1 MKLVDEANRR
11 RALTDLRSSL
21 LVEAAAGTGKTSLM
35 AGRVAMLLADGCEPR
50 SVAAITFTELAA
62 SELSTRIRS
71 YVHELLAGRIPRV
84 FECAVPDGLSERQ
97 KVNLQAAAQRLD
109 ELATS
114 TIHGFCQEVIRSY
127 AIEAGLDP
135 GSRVVDSPNADAM
148 FDSAFSDWLI
158 GRLSQS
164 ASSDDAVAVLSKDDP
179 LHVAEVLKK
188 LASLKREHPT
198 AKTVP
203 AQADARPDIDFCE
216 AVDEFARWL
225 ARTKGEQ
232 KTSSIVADLEKLSTY
247 YKDCFAHPPD
257 FERLW
262 ALGRP
267 PRVGAMKARG
277 FDLAPYRCK
286 GSWQEGYGDSEGE
299 RLNGEAETCFA
310 NVGSAYRRLLGHIA
324 NRLVGPLSAVLDEV
338 LAAYSVRKRNAA
350 VLDFDDLLIRA
361 HELVDRHETVR
372 QALGRRF
379 RHVFVDEFQDT
390 DPIQAAFIFLL
401 AAEDRPARWQ
411 DARLRPGA
419 LFLVGDPK
427 QAIYRFR
434 GADIAAYKLAR
445 SAMQAQAPD
454 AVLQV
459 TANFRSQKDIL
470 DYVNACFAPVL
481 SSAEQPGYVALS
493 HTIDERRHD
502 LPCIAKITVDLPRD
516 PKAHEQ
522 RDAEADLV
530 ADICGRL
537 IGAIEIVRADGSRS
551 ALKPSDIALLAP
563 TRTDLWRYERAI
575 EARGL
580 SVASQAGKTLFL
592 RQETQD
598 VLTLLRALSDPF
610 DTLAFGA
617 LMRGPL
623 VGLTDEELLDITEA
637 LQHPGS
643 DEPHLRTFNVMTSPD
658 EVAHP
663 LAKEVLV
670 ALQALRRRAASTTP
684 MLVLAEAVERLRVRV
699 MLASRYRNRSA
710 RALANLDA
718 LIEMARPYGVAGLR
732 NFVRDLQ
739 HDWETRTPRSE
750 GRTDASE
757 DAIEIVT
764 IHSSKG
770 LEWPVVIPVNTATE
784 FISPPQFLHRQS
796 DNTLHWVLGGVTPV
810 DLAHARAEEE
820 QNEARERERMWY
832 VACTRARD
840 ILILPHLTAAPL
852 RSWSRILD
860 LDHARLPQLCLEGL
874 PEVAPAKRPP
884 ATNSQTAE
892 NFAVEALRIADA
904 APVLEWKRPSDH
916 DSDRSKIFEVAST
929 EVDASLEVAIP
940 VSGGRLRGI
949 LLHKLM
955 EELLTGELS
964 EESSAV
970 AGRATVLS
978 AQLIGSQLTEH
989 LFALDPA
996 EAAATALRTMQLPD
1010 IAPLRRRLVPEL
1022 AVWSSSPN
1030 GAGLVSGRSDALLV
1044 EGGRVSAVFDWKSDV
1059 APSAQDRTKY
1069 LAQLSDY
1076 LAATGAERGAIVFMT
1091 LGEVVWLR
1099 AQGSHAAG

>member
-1 MKLVDEANRR
+1 VEQAVKLVDEASRR

-50 SVAAITFTELAA
+50 NVAAITFTELAA

-84 FECAVPDGLSERQ
+84 FECAAPGGLSEPQ

-109 ELATS
+109 ELTTS

-135 GSRVVDSPNADAM
+135 GSRVIDAPNADAM

-158 GRLSQS
+158 GRLSQ
-164 ASSDDAVAVLSKDDP
+164 ATSSDDAVAVLSKDDP
-179 LHVAEVLKK
+179 LHVADILKK
-188 LASLKREHPT
+188 LASLKRDHPT
-198 AKTVP
+198 AKTLP

-216 AVDEFARWL
+216 AVNEFARWF
-225 ARTKGEQ
+225 ARTKGEK
-232 KTSSIVADLEKLSTY
+232 KTASIVAGLETLSQY
-247 YKDCFAHPPD
+247 YKDCFARPLD
-257 FERLW
+257 FRRLW
-262 ALGRP
+262 ALGHP
-267 PRVGAMKARG
+267 PRMSAMKARG
-277 FDLAPYRCK
+277 FELAPYRCK
-286 GSWQEGYGDSEGE
+286 GAWQEEYGNDEGG
-299 RLNGEAETCFA
+299 RLNGEAESCFA
-310 NVGSAYRRLLGHIA
+310 NAESAYRRLLGHIA
-324 NRLVGPLSAVLDEV
+324 NRLVGPLSTALDEV
-338 LAAYSVRKRNAA
+338 LVAYSAKKRAAA
-350 VLDFDDLLIRA
+350 VLDFDDLLLRA
-361 HELVDRHETVR
+361 HDLVDRHESVR

-379 RHVFVDEFQDT
+379 LHVFVDEFQDT
-390 DPIQAAFIFLL
+390 DPVQAAFIFLL
-401 AAEDRPARWQ
+401 AAKERPARWQ

-445 SAMQAQAPD
+445 SAMEAQASD

-459 TANFRSQKDIL
+459 TANFRSQKEIL
-470 DYVNACFAPVL
+470 EYVNACFAPVL
-481 SSAEQPGYVALS
+481 SGAEQPGYVALS
-493 HTIDERRHD
+493 HTIVERHHD
-502 LPCIAKITVDLPRD
+502 LPCISKVAVELPPSPR
-516 PKAHEQ
+516 AHEQ

-530 ADICGRL
+530 ADICHRL
-537 IGAIEIVRADGSRS
+537 IGAVEIVRSDGSRS

-563 TRTDLWRYERAI
+563 TRTDLWRYERAL

-598 VLTLLRALSDPF
+598 VLTLLRVLADPL

-623 VGLTDEELLDITEA
+623 IGISDEELLDITEE
-637 LQHPGS
+637 LQLPGS
-643 DEPHLRTFNVMTSPD
+643 DQPHPPTFNVMTSPE
-658 EVAHP
+658 EVSHP
-663 LAKEVLV
+663 LAREVLF
-670 ALQALRRRAASTTP
+670 ALQDLRRRAVSTTP
-684 MLVLAEAVERLRVRV
+684 MLLLAEAAERLRVRV

-739 HDWETRTPRSE
+739 YDWENRTPRSE

-757 DAIEIVT
+757 DAVEIVT

-770 LEWPVVIPVNTATE
+770 LEWPVIIPVNTATE
-784 FISPPQFLHRQS
+784 FLPPPQFLHRQS

-820 QNEARERERMWY
+820 QNGARERERMWY

-840 ILILPHLTAAPL
+840 ILILPHLTAAPA

-860 LDHARLPQLCLEGL
+860 LDHARLPQLNLEGL
-874 PEVAPAKRPP
+874 PEVAPAELPP
-884 ATNSQTAE
+884 TINAQTAE
-892 NFAVEALRIADA
+892 SFAAEALCVQDA
-904 APVLEWKRPSDH
+904 SPGIGWKRPSDH
-916 DSDRSKIFEVAST
+916 DQDRSDIFEVAPT
-929 EVDASLEVAIP
+929 ETEALLELAVP

-949 LLHKLM
+949 LLHKLI
-955 EELLTGELS
+955 EELLTGELL
-964 EESSAV
+964 EDDTAI
-970 AGRATVLS
+970 AARAKVLS
-978 AQLIGSQLTEH
+978 EQLVGSQGADPRP
-989 LFALDPA
+989 ALDPE
-996 EAAATALRTMQLPD
+996 EAANTAMRTLKLPD

-1022 AVWSSSPN
+1022 AVWSSSPD
-1030 GAGLVSGRSDALLV
+1030 GKQLLSGRSDAVLI
-1044 EGGRVSAVFDWKSDV
+1044 EDGRVTAVLDWKSDV
-1059 APSAQDRTKY
+1059 APSAQTRTSY
-1069 LAQLSDY
+1069 LGQLSDY
-1076 LAATGAERGAIVFMT
+1076 LASTGAERGAIVYMT
-1091 LGEVVWLR
+1091 FGEVVWLP
-1099 AQGSHAAG
+1099 AQLG